1 MKFLILPF
9 IAVLLF
15 SCNQNNSQEESK
27 RFEKQFNR
35 ITETSPSNLCLL
47 FLEQCNTADRSSPFS
62 KYTPEMINRQCAAI
76 YRIAA
81 EDHAKLLA
89 KILVFKKVVNT
100 KNISIDQM
108 KNSIDK
114 VRARNNKD
122 KIDKIA
128 LQSYDSLVKFKQ
140 QQLQFE
146 IGSGF

>member
-1 MKFLILPF
+1 
-9 IAVLLF
+9 
-15 SCNQNNSQEESK
+15 
-27 RFEKQFNR
+27 
-35 ITETSPSNLCLL
+35 
-47 FLEQCNTADRSSPFS
+47 
-62 KYTPEMINRQCAAI
+62 
-76 YRIAA
+76 
-81 EDHAKLLA
+81 
-89 KILVFKKVVNT
+89 VFKKVVNT